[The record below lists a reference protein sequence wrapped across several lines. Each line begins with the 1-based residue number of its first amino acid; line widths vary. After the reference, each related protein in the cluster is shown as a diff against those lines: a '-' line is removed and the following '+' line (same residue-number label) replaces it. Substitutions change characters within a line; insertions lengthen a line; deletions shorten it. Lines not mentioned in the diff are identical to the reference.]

1 MYNRILPDLLSTA
14 ILTVLQFSLTSR
26 SRRWCFR
33 LVSIKRHKAGVAFA
47 SSPAH
52 TTRFTFAPH
61 PLPPVR
67 FIDVDRVTS
76 RGPYAFNYNTLLPNK
91 SSPPSARAPLWGIAF
106 NSGDPDIF
114 YERIMRY
121 SLLSFLY
128 LARPKSPAWETRGPG
143 SRSTIVLLPAPIC
156 IPLVN

>member
-1 MYNRILPDLLSTA
+1 MFLIRTNAFRQLNSSTTTNVMYAKI
-14 ILTVLQFSLTSR
+14 
-26 SRRWCFR
+26 
-33 LVSIKRHKAGVAFA
+33 VSIKRHKAGVAFGP
-47 SSPAH
+47 SPAH
-52 TTRFTFAPH
+52 TARFTFAPH
-61 PLPPVR
+61 PLPPAR

-128 LARPKSPAWETRGPG
+128 LARPKAPRETRGPG
-143 SRSTIVLLPAPIC
+143 SRSAIVLLPAPIC